1 MPKNRKA
8 LDGNMD
14 ENESSLRSQVGSLLL
29 MTGIFYLNFISRII
43 LAPLMPTIE
52 RDLEIGHAEAGS
64 LFFLIS
70 LGYFTSLMGSGFL
83 SSRFTHRRT
92 IILSSMV
99 LGVALIGVS
108 FSNTMW
114 GIRFGCIVVGL
125 SAGFYLPSG
134 ISTLTAMVRS
144 KDWGKAIAIHELAPN
159 VGFLTAPLLSEALLL
174 WFSWRNILALL
185 GLTSLFIGL
194 AFARFGRG
202 GDFAGEPPSPANIK
216 ILLREPSF
224 WIMIVFFS
232 LAISGSLGIYA
243 MLPLFLV
250 SERGMSQGMANYLVA
265 LSRVLALGVAF
276 VAGIVTDKLGPKVAL
291 GGVFLFTGLLTLL
304 LGIVPGSWVVL
315 IVFLQPLIAVCFFPP
330 AFAALSRIGPPSV
343 RNISVSFTVPV
354 GFLVGGGAIP
364 TGIGM
369 LGDRGCFALGISLV
383 GVIIMGGFLLL
394 RYLRFQD
401 GKRVQ
406 CE

>member
-1 MPKNRKA
+1 
-8 LDGNMD
+8 MD
-14 ENESSLRSQVGSLLL
+14 ENESSLRSQIGSLLL
-29 MTGIFYLNFISRII
+29 ITGIFYLNFISRII

-70 LGYFTSLMGSGFL
+70 LGYFISLMGSGFV
-83 SSRFTHRRT
+83 SSRFTHRKT
-92 IILSSMV
+92 IILSAMV
-99 LGVALIGVS
+99 LGAALMGVS

-114 GIRFGCIVVGL
+114 GIRVGCMVVGL

-144 KDWGKAIAIHELAPN
+144 KDWGKAIAIHELAPT
-159 VGFLTAPLLSEALLL
+159 VAFLTAPLITEALLV

-185 GLTSLFIGL
+185 GLVSVSVGL
-194 AFARFGRG
+194 VFARFGRG
-202 GDFAGEPPSPANIK
+202 GDFPGESPSPANIK
-216 ILLREPSF
+216 ILSREPSF

-232 LAISGSLGIYA
+232 LGIGGTLGIYT

-250 SERGMSQGMANYLVA
+250 SERGMTQGMANYLVA

-276 VAGIVTDKLGPKVAL
+276 VSGIVTDKLGPKVAL

-304 LGIVPGSWVVL
+304 LGIAPGSWVIL
-315 IVFLQPLIAVCFFPP
+315 IVFLQPLLAVCFFPP
-330 AFAALSRIGPPSV
+330 GFAALSRIGPPSV
-343 RNISVSFTVPV
+343 RNISVSFTMAVS
-354 GFLVGGGAIP
+354 FLVGGGAIP

-394 RYLRFQD
+394 NYLRFKD
-401 GKRVQ
+401 GKRA
-406 CE
+406 

>member
-1 MPKNRKA
+1 
-8 LDGNMD
+8 MD
-14 ENESSLRSQVGSLLL
+14 RNESSLRSHIGSLLL
-29 MTGIFYLNFISRII
+29 LTGIFYLNFISRII

-70 LGYFTSLMGSGFL
+70 LGYFTSLIGSGFV
-83 SSRFTHRRT
+83 SSRFTHRKT
-92 IILSSMV
+92 IILSAMV

-114 GIRFGCIVVGL
+114 GIRVGCIVLGL

-144 KDWGKAIAIHELAPN
+144 KDWGKAIAIHELAPT

-185 GLTSLFIGL
+185 GLVSVSFGL
-194 AFARFGRG
+194 VFARFGRG
-202 GDFAGEPPSPANIK
+202 GDFPGESPSPANIK
-216 ILLREPSF
+216 ILLGEPSF

-232 LAISGSLGIYA
+232 LGISGTLGIYA

-250 SERGMSQGMANYLVA
+250 SERGMTQRMANYLVA

-276 VAGIVTDKLGPKVAL
+276 VSGIVTDKLGPKVAL

-304 LGIVPGSWVVL
+304 LGIAPGSWVVL
-315 IVFLQPLIAVCFFPP
+315 IVFLQPMIAVCFFPP
-330 AFAALSRIGPPSV
+330 GFAALSRIGPPSV
-343 RNISVSFTVPV
+343 RNISVSFTMPV
-354 GFLVGGGAIP
+354 SFLVGGGVIP

-369 LGDRGCFALGISLV
+369 LGDKGYLDLGISLV

-394 RYLRFQD
+394 HYLRF
-401 GKRVQ
+401 
-406 CE
+406 ENN

>member
-1 MPKNRKA
+1 
-8 LDGNMD
+8 LDATM
-14 ENESSLRSQVGSLLL
+14 ERNESSLRSYVGSLLL

-52 RDLEIGHAEAGS
+52 KDLEIGHAEAGS

-70 LGYFTSLMGSGFL
+70 LGYFTSLMGSGFI
-83 SSRFTHRRT
+83 SSRFTHRKT
-92 IILSSMV
+92 IILSSVV
-99 LGVALIGVS
+99 LGVALLGVS

-114 GIRFGCIVVGL
+114 GIRFGCIIVGL

-134 ISTLTAMVRS
+134 ISALTAMVRS

-159 VGFLTAPLLSEALLL
+159 VSFLTAPLLSEALLL
-174 WFSWRNILALL
+174 WFTWRNILALL
-185 GLTSLFIGL
+185 GLVSVSVGL

-202 GDFAGEPPSPANIK
+202 GDFAGQPPSPANLT
-216 ILLREPSF
+216 ILVQEPSF

-232 LAISGSLGIYA
+232 LGISGTLGIYA

-250 SERGMSQGMANYLVA
+250 SERGMTQGTANLLVA

-276 VAGIVTDKLGPKVAL
+276 IAGIVTDKLGPKVAL

-304 LGIVPGSWVVL
+304 LGIAPGSWVVL
-315 IVFLQPLIAVCFFPP
+315 LVFLQPLIAVCFFPP
-330 AFAALSRIGPPSV
+330 GFAALSRIGPPSV

-354 GFLVGGGAIP
+354 GFLMGGGAIP

-369 LGDRGCFALGISLV
+369 LGDRGCFDLGISLV

-394 RYLRFQD
+394 HYLRFQD
-401 GKRVQ
+401 G
-406 CE
+406 

>member
-1 MPKNRKA
+1 
-8 LDGNMD
+8 MD
-14 ENESSLRSQVGSLLL
+14 SNESSLRSHIGSLLL

-70 LGYFTSLMGSGFL
+70 LGYFTSLMGSGFV
-83 SSRFTHRRT
+83 SSRLTHRKT

-99 LGVALIGVS
+99 LGLALIGVS

-125 SAGFYLPSG
+125 FTGFYLPSG
-134 ISTLTAMVRS
+134 ISMLTAMVRS

-159 VGFLTAPLLSEALLL
+159 VSFLTAPLLSEVLLL

-185 GLTSLFIGL
+185 GLVAVSIGL
-194 AFARFGRG
+194 AFAQFGKG
-202 GDFAGEPPSPANIK
+202 GNFTGDPPSPASLK

-232 LAISGSLGIYA
+232 LGISATLGIYA

-250 SERGMSQGMANYLVA
+250 SERGMTQSTANYLVA
-265 LSRVLALGVAF
+265 LPRVLTVGASF

-291 GGVFLFTGLLTLL
+291 GGVFLFTGLLTIL
-304 LGIVPGSWVVL
+304 LGIAPGPWVVL
-315 IVFLQPLIAVCFFPP
+315 IVFLQALIAVCFFPP
-330 AFAALSRIGPPSV
+330 GFAALSRVGPPNLQ
-343 RNISVSFTVPV
+343 NISVSFTVPV

-369 LGDRGCFALGISLV
+369 LGDRGCFDLGISLV

-394 RYLRFQD
+394 HYLRFQD
-401 GKRVQ
+401 G
-406 CE
+406 